1 MAEQSE
7 ITGTPLRTLLVG
19 QIRPL
24 GDRREPSGID
34 KHLCDRPLRVGR
46 TGLEGDA
53 QGDLQH
59 HGGLEKA
66 VHHYALDHYPA
77 WRREIGAGPLLDAP
91 GAFGEN
97 LSTLGLHED
106 ILAVGDIFRLGGATL
121 QVSQGRAPCWKLNAR
136 FSVPDMAK
144 RVQSTGRTGWY
155 YRVIEEGV
163 IAPGDEFVLLDR
175 RSPEWILSRV
185 WSALYL
191 KGFDRDALSGLAAL
205 PHLTPS
211 WRGLAARRLASGTME
226 DHSSRLEG

>member
-1 MAEQSE
+1 MKISV
-7 ITGTPLRTLLVG
+7 TGTPLRTLLVG

-24 GDRREPSGID
+24 GDRRAPSGID
-34 KHLCDRPLRVGR
+34 KQSCDRPLRVGR

-53 QGDLQH
+53 QGDLKH

-77 WRREIGAGPLLDAP
+77 WRNEIDAGALLDTP

-97 LSTLGLHED
+97 LSTLGLRED
-106 ILAVGDIFRLGGATL
+106 TIAVGDIFRLGSAIL

-136 FSVPDMAK
+136 FGVADMAK
-144 RVQSTGRTGWY
+144 RVQTTGRTGWY

-163 IAPGDEFVLLDR
+163 IAPGDEFELLDR

-191 KGFDRDALSGLAAL
+191 NPFDYDELSGLAAL
-205 PHLTPS
+205 QHLTPS

-226 DHSSRLEG
+226 DHTSRLEG

>member
-1 MAEQSE
+1 MKTP
-7 ITGTPLRTLLVG
+7 IPKTPLRTLLTG

-24 GDRREPSGID
+24 GERQAPSGID
-34 KHLCDRPLRVGR
+34 KHPRDRPLRVGR

-53 QGDLQH
+53 QGDLKH
-59 HGGLEKA
+59 HGGLDKA

-77 WRREIGAGPLLDAP
+77 WRSEIGPAALLDAP

-97 LSTLGLHED
+97 LSTLGLRED
-106 ILAVGDIFRLGGATL
+106 MVAVGDIFRLGGATL

-144 RVQSTGRTGWY
+144 RVQNTGRTGWY

-163 IAPGDEFVLLDR
+163 IAPGDTFELIDR

-191 KGFDRDALSGLAAL
+191 NAFDHDALSGLAAL

-211 WRGLAARRLASGTME
+211 WRNLAARRLASGTME
-226 DHSSRLEG
+226 DHASRLEG